1 METFQN
7 VLLFLHFIGLA
18 SLLGG
23 FIVQLATNPKVVNN
37 AMLHGA
43 LLQLVTGFAL
53 VGVIQANKAADETVN
68 NTSVGLK
75 LLILLVI
82 TGLILVYRTKDSVSV
97 AIWGT
102 IGGLTIINIGI
113 AVFVGAMQTSS

>member
-1 METFQN
+1 MEMFQN

-23 FIVQLATNPKVVNN
+23 FLVQLATNPKVVNN

-53 VGVIQANKAADETVN
+53 VGVVQANKAADETVN
-68 NTSVGLK
+68 NTAVGIK
-75 LLILLVI
+75 LLLLLVI
-82 TGLILVYRTKDSVSV
+82 TGLILVYRKRESVSV
-97 AIWGT
+97 AVWGA
-102 IGGLTIINIGI
+102 IGGLTIIDIGI
-113 AVFVGAMQTSS
+113 AVFVGAVQTSS